1 MKKLFER
8 ICNKFALET
17 INAPMR
23 STYVLG
29 TRVNA
34 KNDVRREF
42 IANLKM
48 IRELATLRGDHE
60 VLAMCN
66 GQIVSELNAIKA
78 ELEQEMKGSLESD

>member
-1 MKKLFER
+1 MKQLFER

-34 KNDVRREF
+34 KNDIRREF

-78 ELEQEMKGSLESD
+78 ELEQEMKGSLESE

>member
-17 INAPMR
+17 IAAPMR

-34 KNDVRREF
+34 KNDIRREF

-78 ELEQEMKGSLESD
+78 ELEQEMKGSLESE

>member
-1 MKKLFER
+1 MKQLFER

-34 KNDVRREF
+34 KNDIRREF

-78 ELEQEMKGSLESD
+78 ELEQEMKGNMESE

>member
-1 MKKLFER
+1 MKQLFER

-78 ELEQEMKGSLESD
+78 ELEQDMKGNMESE

>member
-29 TRVNA
+29 ARINA
-34 KNDVRREF
+34 KSDVRREF
-42 IANLKM
+42 IANLRM
-48 IRELATLRGDHE
+48 IRELASLRGDQE

-66 GQIVSELNAIKA
+66 GQIVSELEAIKA
-78 ELEQEMKGSLESD
+78 ELEAEMKGNLESE

>member
-1 MKKLFER
+1 MKQLFER

-78 ELEQEMKGSLESD
+78 ELEQEMKGNMESE